1 MTKIVISNTKS
12 DQFMITVKA
21 GNGEVLMWSEEYT
34 TKQSA
39 LEAVALLQDKAWC
52 AAVYDLT
59 IGEVANGYRFEIDDT
74 ADDQYMTRFRASN
87 GQIIVWSERYTA
99 KHNAK
104 ACAENVKNNIRSADV
119 VDTTKSKAA

>member
-1 MTKIVISNTKS
+1 MVS
-12 DQFMITVKA
+12 VKA

-39 LEAVALLQDKAWC
+39 FDAVELLQDKAWC
-52 AAVYDLT
+52 APVYDLAVD
-59 IGEVANGYRFEIDDT
+59 EEPNGYRFEIDDT
-74 ADDQYMTRFRASN
+74 ADDQFMTRFKSSN

-104 ACAENVKNNIRSADV
+104 ACAENVRTNIRSANV
-119 VDTTKSKAA
+119 VDETKSKAA